1 METVRSGLRLVSS
14 TVAHAAVGVG
24 AGSVAAV
31 STVLPSTGGAV
42 DIIAVR
48 QPDGTLR
55 CSPFY
60 VRFGKYQGLI
70 RGSEKVVT
78 VTVNGVLSDFTMRLG
93 RNGEAFFVDAAQT
106 ADGSGA
112 AEDSDEDEATSARTP
127 DPTRGG
133 APTTPADLDASSVS
147 TEGDDADAAARASIL
162 PGESLDPTSPAP
174 APSPAP
180 PRVAARA
187 TTTDAARL
195 LERARSHSRSASLG
209 GDVDLALGD
218 LTLRDDHPDRDHLTL
233 EELGQAAAALAVQE
247 PRAGSNPDPDASP
260 DEDPAV
266 SVALVDAAPPT
277 RRRATQNNLK
287 SNGADPIKPETEPA
301 TATVP
306 STVPSTAT
314 PARDTTWGWL
324 GWSGRGAGAPAEPP
338 PASAASSVAS
348 ETPRPPPSLEASFD
362 DRGYQSDAGRP
373 MGTAS
378 PGRSRRR
385 SVDAR
390 DPPAIARLESS
401 SASAD
406 IAAEIADADGRARGR
421 VAEMDVATV
430 ANDSTG
436 AAGGVDAF
444 ALLGV
449 GGEGGEPRAVP
460 RLELSTCGGNLAAFD
475 DHVVDA
481 TAFLASP
488 ATFAADPS
496 LAVRPW
502 RPPGRPPAP
511 PLPWNAAAPH
521 LLAHLAFDAPL
532 PASWRRSAG
541 RCAGEGEGYA
551 YAGAFG
557 ELSAAPSVSALEG
570 ESEGWLESDAWG
582 QSRGTNARG
591 RERWGEEISSTS
603 AAASGSVSASGAP
616 TRRASST
623 AGTTGSPSA
632 NHRARGMSDGMD
644 GEGEVTSP
652 RTNARTPRGAGGR
665 GRKKIRRSVTLPSEQ
680 VARLGLRPGKNV
692 IAFSFSTRVWGRQ
705 EVQAHAYLWEWN
717 SKVVVSDVDGTITK
731 SDVLGHLAPMVG
743 KDWNHEGV
751 AQLYNN
757 IVDNGYRL
765 MFLSSRAISQSKNT
779 RRYLEKL
786 TQDGETLTQGPI
798 MLAPDSLS
806 TALYR
811 EVVAR
816 RPQEFKMRC
825 LRTIRDLFPPDWNP
839 FYAGFGNRDTDVA
852 SYAHVG
858 VPPGRNF
865 TINPKSEVVAETTRM
880 TKRYTLEGINE
891 LVDEMFPPVQ
901 REGRAEEYADSNYWR
916 RTIPEIADDEL
927 P

>member
-1 METVRSGLRLVSS
+1 M
-14 TVAHAAVGVG
+14 
-24 AGSVAAV
+24 
-31 STVLPSTGGAV
+31 
-42 DIIAVR
+42 
-48 QPDGTLR
+48 
-55 CSPFY
+55 
-60 VRFGKYQGLI
+60 
-70 RGSEKVVT
+70 
-78 VTVNGVLSDFTMRLG
+78 
-93 RNGEAFFVDAAQT
+93 
-106 ADGSGA
+106 
-112 AEDSDEDEATSARTP
+112 
-127 DPTRGG
+127 
-133 APTTPADLDASSVS
+133 
-147 TEGDDADAAARASIL
+147 
-162 PGESLDPTSPAP
+162 
-174 APSPAP
+174 
-180 PRVAARA
+180 RVANDA
-187 TTTDAARL
+187 TDAT
-195 LERARSHSRSASLG
+195 
-209 GDVDLALGD
+209 D
-218 LTLRDDHPDRDHLTL
+218 
-233 EELGQAAAALAVQE
+233 
-247 PRAGSNPDPDASP
+247 
-260 DEDPAV
+260 
-266 SVALVDAAPPT
+266 
-277 RRRATQNNLK
+277 
-287 SNGADPIKPETEPA
+287 
-301 TATVP
+301 
-306 STVPSTAT
+306 
-314 PARDTTWGWL
+314 
-324 GWSGRGAGAPAEPP
+324 
-338 PASAASSVAS
+338 
-348 ETPRPPPSLEASFD
+348 
-362 DRGYQSDAGRP
+362 
-373 MGTAS
+373 
-378 PGRSRRR
+378 
-385 SVDAR
+385 
-390 DPPAIARLESS
+390 
-401 SASAD
+401 
-406 IAAEIADADGRARGR
+406 
-421 VAEMDVATV
+421 ATV
-430 ANDSTG
+430 ATDAS
-436 AAGGVDAF
+436 GGVDAF

-449 GGEGGEPRAVP
+449 GGEGSEPRAVP

-481 TAFLASP
+481 VAFLASP
-488 ATFAADPS
+488 ATFAVDPS

-502 RPPGRPPAP
+502 RPPGRTPAP

-532 PASWRRSAG
+532 PASWRRPADV
-541 RCAGEGEGYA
+541 GEGYA

-557 ELSAAPSVSALEG
+557 EVSASPSVSALEG
-570 ESEGWLESDAWG
+570 ESEGWLQSDAWG
-582 QSRGTNARG
+582 QSRGSSARG
-591 RERWGEEISSTS
+591 RERWGEETASSAPGSISTS
-603 AAASGSVSASGAP
+603 LK
-616 TRRASST
+616 SS
-623 AGTTGSPSA
+623 PIA
-632 NHRARGMSDGMD
+632 NHRARGVADGTVD
-644 GEGEVTSP
+644 GEDEVTSP
-652 RTNARTPRGAGGR
+652 RTDARTSRGAGGR

-916 RTIPEIADDEL
+916 RSIPEIADDEL